1 MFSNSPLW
9 VWIGF
14 FFNGVTVLFSMEFS
28 QEREIV
34 HEFCNANF
42 SNNFKYTFF
51 IDKHE
56 LVVLKCGQ
64 MLSIK
69 TLSDM
74 GKLVCYDL
82 CFLHSYHLK

>member
-1 MFSNSPLW
+1 
-9 VWIGF
+9 
-14 FFNGVTVLFSMEFS
+14 MEFS

-42 SNNFKYTFF
+42 SNNLKCTFSGN
-51 IDKHE
+51 KHE
-56 LVVLKCGQ
+56 LVVLKCAQ

-74 GKLVCYDL
+74 GKWVCYDL

>member
-1 MFSNSPLW
+1 
-9 VWIGF
+9 
-14 FFNGVTVLFSMEFS
+14 MEFS

-42 SNNFKYTFF
+42 SNNLKCTFSGN
-51 IDKHE
+51 KHE

-74 GKLVCYDL
+74 GK
-82 CFLHSYHLK
+82 